1 MNKMFFLGPSK
12 DHNGDVSGFYLYIE
26 VSQRQ
31 GGEKARMVVTPRF
44 QGNS

>member
-1 MNKMFFLGPSK
+1 MFFLGPSK
-12 DHNGDVSGFYLYIE
+12 DHNGNVGGFYLYIE

-31 GGEKARMVVTPRF
+31 GGEKARIVVTPRF